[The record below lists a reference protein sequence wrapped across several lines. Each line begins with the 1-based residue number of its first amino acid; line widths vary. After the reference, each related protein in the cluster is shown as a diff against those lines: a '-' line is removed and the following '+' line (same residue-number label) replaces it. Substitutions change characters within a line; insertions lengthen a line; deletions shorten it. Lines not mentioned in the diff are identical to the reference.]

1 MTVMNFRRILMQFLM
16 LLMLT
21 PSMACF
27 MTMCPEPAQAAQV
40 QPPCHEV
47 GSEKYSPLSVPMLVK
62 DCLQNDLGQ
71 VSDFDIPLPVF
82 IYLVAGFLLSVTLVM
97 AGNFRLAHAR
107 GTDPPPRTRISFHRL
122 LVTQRIRQ

>member
-1 MTVMNFRRILMQFLM
+1 MMVMNFRRILMQFLM

-21 PSMACF
+21 PSMACV
-27 MTMCPEPAQAAQV
+27 MTMCPEPAQAAQI
-40 QPPCHEV
+40 QPPCHEA
-47 GSEKYSPLSVPMLVK
+47 GLEQGSPLSVPMLVK

-71 VSDFDIPLPVF
+71 ASAFDIPLPVF
-82 IYLVAGFLLSVTLVM
+82 IHLVAGFLLSVALVM
-97 AGNFRLAHAR
+97 AGSLRVAHAY